1 MFNILSDLKS
11 HERTHTGEEP
21 FSWLKCD
28 YKCSKSSHLKKHER
42 IHAGDKP
49 FSCSQC
55 DYKCLT
61 INVKQFEKTW
71 KNPQQWEALQLLPV
85 WLQILNI
92 RPLEKTQNSDKRLGC
107 SHYTFR
113 CSTEEVLKKLKRTH
127 TGEEPFSCLSVT
139 TNALNQVIWR
149 SMKEFT
155 LWQTV
160 QLFAVWLRMFNIKR
174 FEETW
179 KNPQRWGAQKI
190 HLLPVWLQMFNIWP
204 LEKT

>member
-1 MFNILSDLKS
+1 MHEIKRCKESWKNQHWWCCSQCDYKCLTSSDLKR

-61 INVKQFEKTW
+61 INVKRFEKTW

-149 SMKEFT
+149 SMK
-155 LWQTV
+155 
-160 QLFAVWLRMFNIKR
+160 
-174 FEETW
+174 
-179 KNPQRWGAQKI
+179 
-190 HLLPVWLQMFNIWP
+190 
-204 LEKT
+204 